1 MPPPT
6 PPTPDQLRP
15 EPPPAPEP
23 PSAPG
28 SEEGGGAADGPPVLL
43 ITGVSGSGKTTVGS
57 LLAGRLGWTY
67 AEADAFHP
75 EHNIAKMAAGHPLD
89 DADREPWLEAI
100 GAWIDETTRAGRPAV
115 VTCSALKRAYRDK
128 LRKGRPNVRLLYL
141 DADPQTVGGRLA
153 TRSGHFF
160 PAQLLASQFR
170 DLQRPDPDEHALLVD
185 VTATPEDI
193 VERLIEGLSA

>member
-6 PPTPDQLRP
+6 PPTSESPIS
-15 EPPPAPEP
+15 EPPTSEPQPAP
-23 PSAPG
+23 G
-28 SEEGGGAADGPPVLL
+28 REEGGGDADGPPVLL
-43 ITGVSGSGKTTVGS
+43 ITGVSGSGKTTIGS

-128 LRKGRPNVRLLYL
+128 LRKGRPNVRLIYL
-141 DADPQTVGGRLA
+141 DADRRIVGGRLA

-170 DLQRPDPDEHALLVD
+170 DLQRPDPEEHAVLVD

-193 VERLIEGLSA
+193 VERLIEGLTA